1 MPELPDVQ
9 VISESLNRR
18 VKGATI
24 EDASVLRPIVVR
36 NLTDR
41 DIAGGLEGQRI
52 ENVSRRGKFL
62 LFGLS
67 SGDWLVINF
76 MRAGRLR
83 YWGSGEKV
91 RGKPFVALQL
101 ADGARLSYTDPAM
114 MGKVYLAA
122 ALEHV
127 PTVASLGPD
136 ALDPALRLEAF
147 GENLRRRRGEIKG
160 VLVNQSFVAGIGNA
174 YADEILFHAR
184 VYPFRKTPT
193 LDEHGVRCIYEAMRG
208 VLDEAVRIL
217 RRRMGDDIHHEIRDF
232 LQVHGRG
239 GEPCPRCGNPI
250 SQLTA
255 RGRLTNF
262 CRRCQPGSMVSNR

>member
-1 MPELPDVQ
+1 MPELPDLQ
-9 VISESLNRR
+9 VIAEFLNRR

-24 EDASVLRPIVVR
+24 EEASVLRPIVVR

-41 DIAGGLEGQRI
+41 DIARGLVGQRI

-62 LFGLS
+62 LFELS
-67 SGDWLVINF
+67 SRDWLVINF

-83 YWGSGEKV
+83 YWGAGEKV
-91 RGKPFVALQL
+91 RGKPFVTMRF
-101 ADGARLSYTDPAM
+101 ADDASLSYTDPAM
-114 MGKVYLAA
+114 MGKVYLTA
-122 ALEHV
+122 ALERV

-136 ALDPALRLEAF
+136 ALDPALTLSVFR
-147 GENLRRRRGEIKG
+147 ENLRRRRGEIKG

-174 YADEILFHAR
+174 YADEILFRAR
-184 VYPFRKTPT
+184 VYPFRKSPT
-193 LDEHGVRCIYEAMRG
+193 LDEQEVRCIYEAMRG
-208 VLDEAVRIL
+208 VLDEAVGIL
-217 RRRMGDDIHHEIRDF
+217 RRRVGDDIHQEIRDF

-239 GEPCPRCGNPI
+239 AEPCPRCGNPI

>member
-1 MPELPDVQ
+1 MPELPDLQ
-9 VISESLNRR
+9 VIAESLNRR
-18 VKGATI
+18 VRGATI
-24 EDASVLRPIVVR
+24 EEARLLRPIVVR

-41 DIAGGLEGQRI
+41 DMPGGLAGQRI

-62 LFGLS
+62 LFELS
-67 SGDWLVINF
+67 SGDWLVINL

-83 YWGSGEKV
+83 YWDAGEKME
-91 RGKPFVALQL
+91 GKPFVMLCL
-101 ADGARLSYTDPAM
+101 TDGARLSYADPAM
-114 MGKVYLAA
+114 MGKVYLTAE
-122 ALEHV
+122 LEHV
-127 PTVASLGPD
+127 PTFASLGPD
-136 ALDPALRLEAF
+136 ALDPALMLSAF
-147 GENLRRRRGEIKG
+147 RENLRRRRGEIKG

-174 YADEILFHAR
+174 YADEILFRAR

-193 LDEHGVRCIYEAMRG
+193 LDEHDVRRIYEAMRG
-208 VLDEAVRIL
+208 VLDEAVSIL
-217 RRRMGDDIHHEIRDF
+217 RRRMGDDIHQEVRDF

-262 CRRCQPGSMVSNR
+262 CRRCQPGSLVSNR

>member
-1 MPELPDVQ
+1 MPELPDLQ
-9 VISESLNRR
+9 VIAESLNRL

-24 EDASVLRPIVVR
+24 EEASVLRPIVVR

-41 DIAGGLEGQRI
+41 DIAGGLAGQRV

-62 LFGLS
+62 LLELS
-67 SGDWLVINF
+67 SRDWLVINF

-83 YWGSGEKV
+83 YWGAGEKV
-91 RGKPFVALQL
+91 RGKPFVVLRL
-101 ADGARLSYTDPAM
+101 ADGASLSYTDPAM
-114 MGKVYLAA
+114 MGKVYLTA
-122 ALEHV
+122 ALEDV
-127 PTVASLGPD
+127 PTVASLGLD
-136 ALDPALRLEAF
+136 ALDPALTLEAF
-147 GENLRRRRGEIKG
+147 RENLRRRRGEIKG

-174 YADEILFHAR
+174 YADEILFRAR
-184 VYPFRKTPT
+184 VYPLRKVPT
-193 LDEHGVRCIYEAMRG
+193 LDEHDVRCIYEAMRG
-208 VLDEAVRIL
+208 VLGEALSTL
-217 RRRMGDDIHHEIRDF
+217 RRRVGDDIHQEVRDF

-239 GEPCPRCGNPI
+239 GELCPRCGNPI